1 MEFKARHI
9 LKSFVL
15 LLLCCV
21 FYTSQGKSN
30 TPVYKDSKN
39 STLSKAFRNDN
50 APVNPLIKFN
60 FLAGNRE
67 AIPHVHKTS
76 NPVFTPYLI
85 PQTATTCVRC
95 FNFFS
100 GYNDHRYTL
109 RNADFLFPFHAFW

>member
-1 MEFKARHI
+1 MEFKARHF
-9 LKSFVL
+9 LRSFIL

-21 FYTSQGKSN
+21 FYTSQGKPN
-30 TPVYKDSKN
+30 APAYKDSKN

-50 APVNPLIKFN
+50 APINPLIKFN
-60 FLAGNRE
+60 LLAGNQE
-67 AIPHVHKTS
+67 AIRQVHKTN
-76 NPVFTPYLI
+76 NPVFSAYLM
-85 PQTATTCVRC
+85 PQTITTCVRC